1 MSSPSALAA
10 GQSPALAEALH
21 NLRNETVRLGW
32 AQVELIERLD
42 PELSRRLQ
50 QDILRA
56 RVEDARRTLRPLK
69 PWPAS
74 PERVLKVM
82 TNQANQVR
90 MRRVLDVVEP
100 GDRVLDIGVNYGYL
114 TGVLLRDG
122 RLSAYTGLDLSKHLL
137 EAVQQMR
144 EVNSLTNVPCKLAVQ
159 NLYDLTPEWVA
170 ETDPDL
176 VVVLEVLEHVPNAEQ
191 ALTTIGRCIRP
202 DAAIVFS
209 LPVLGR
215 LEACW
220 GHVSMFDA
228 ARVRRMIASAGLM
241 VQHVE
246 AVHDTWQLAVVSPTN
261 RVLPRVVG
269 LASRPPAAPP
279 EPPPSVPTFQAS
291 RLSSATQSR
300 TARGG
305 AHAHMTTDRDGLHI
319 TVTAPGKRLPLRLG
333 HHVRRVPRTAVAG
346 VALPVAGDRTVRLEL
361 ASPDGPRIRS
371 LTVQLRSP
379 EGGGQV
385 SGWRWQCTPATQLTP
400 SPRTHVLRP
409 GLPSGPWMPIATG
422 RFRADGATA
431 HVVIEVERGA
441 SASLTIRRAS
451 AVRAGA
457 PEQNLVRG
465 DTEDVQLGSD

>member
-10 GQSPALAEALH
+10 GQSPELAEALLK
-21 NLRNETVRLGW
+21 LRNETVRLGW
-32 AQVELIERLD
+32 DQVELMERID

-56 RVEDARRTLRPLK
+56 RVEDAHRTLRPLK

-74 PERVLKVM
+74 PDRVLRVM

-122 RLSAYTGLDLSKHLL
+122 RLSAYTGLDLSEHLL

-144 EVNSLTNVPCKLAVQ
+144 EVNSLTDVPCKLAVQ

-176 VVVLEVLEHVPNAEQ
+176 VVLLEVLEHVPNAEQ

-209 LPVLGR
+209 IPVLGR

-228 ARVRRMIASAGLM
+228 ARVRRMIAGAGLM

-246 AVHDTWQLAVVSPTN
+246 VVHDTWQLVVVSPTN
-261 RVLPRVVG
+261 RVLPRVVA
-269 LASRPPAAPP
+269 LASRPPAALP
-279 EPPPSVPTFQAS
+279 EPPPSVPTFQVS

-305 AHAHMTTDRDGLHI
+305 AQAHMTQDRDGLHI

-333 HHVRRVPRTAVAG
+333 NHLRRIPTAVAG

-379 EGGGQV
+379 GSGQV
-385 SGWRWQCTPATQLTP
+385 SGWRWQCKPATQLTP

-422 RFRADGATA
+422 RFQAGGATA
-431 HVVIEVERGA
+431 HVLIEVERGS
-441 SASLTIRRAS
+441 SATLTIRRAS
-451 AVRAGA
+451 AIRAGT
-457 PEQNLVRG
+457 PDQNLVRG
-465 DTEDVQLGSD
+465 DTEDV